1 MNSILDKTI
10 SLIEPGHKYVLEKN
24 PSIEFRSVTEIVGD
38 YFEPFDKHAIA
49 KNLVANNPKYMIMQ
63 AEDLIAD
70 WDAARDFGTKIHK
83 EIDLCLNEEKYPDD
97 LELLQLEIKTRY
109 ALDWL
114 KKYQMKSDIE
124 IFSEIKVYSTELNI
138 AGSIDILAHDKK
150 SDTYEVIDWKTSKKI
165 ETKSFNNKMGT
176 HPITKNLY
184 DCKFVHNSL
193 QLSFYRYILEK
204 YYGLNITNQLI
215 AHLNDDGCTGY
226 VGRYYQKEIIDIIAD
241 QKNNKDQS

>member
-10 SLIEPGHKYVLEKN
+10 SLIEPGHKYVLETN
-24 PSIEFRSVTEIVGD
+24 PSLKFRSVTEIVGD

-49 KNLVANNPKYMIMQ
+49 NNLVSNNRKYMHLQ

-70 WDAARDFGTKIHK
+70 WDAARNFGTKIHK
-83 EIDLCLNEEKYPDD
+83 EIEEFLNNDKYPD
-97 LELLQLEIKTRY
+97 EVKSVY
-109 ALDWL
+109 AVEWL

-215 AHLNDDGCTGY
+215 AHLNDDECTGY
-226 VGRYYQKEIIDIIAD
+226 VGRYYQKEVIDIIAD